1 MAAQALP
8 NVFCT
13 MGHGCDMVNE
23 DRKIVPDGCKY
34 ITSEICGMSSVDL
47 PKILIA
53 FRDPLLKDALQ
64 YPDHPIILS
73 VLNEY
78 FKLPG
83 GSPLRIRNP
92 GDTYT
97 DSSISLW
104 ANAGWGYF
112 KSGIYQLGSVPDGEI
127 YNAGTFN
134 VMAKLHPREVNRDL
148 YQFIY
153 NGSIW
158 VPPPDG
164 NIQKRY
170 SDIMRERP
178 GIYYHLACRSV
189 CNPNVPNVEHR
200 VELKRQQSVNQIR
213 RKGDLPQ
220 LGPFGQNIRPSIRT
234 EKGAYMNRYTEWSQ
248 YVNNEYLRYGWRRR
262 ITIALA
268 EIAPSSAS
276 LNNNIL
282 PNYVN
287 VPLNNNVL
295 PNYVNVPLSSSSV
308 AAAQESNSNKES
320 NEESNS
326 DQDSNEES
334 RNEKN
339 ARRQQRIHNR
349 TIRDLFRASRS
360 NGGRSKRNTY
370 RKKANRKQ
378 KQTRKRSARK

>member
-13 MGHGCDMVNE
+13 MGHGCDMINE
-23 DRKIVPDGCKY
+23 DRNIVPDRCKY
-34 ITSEICGMSSVDL
+34 ITSEICGMASVDL
-47 PKILIA
+47 PKILFA
-53 FRDPLLKDALQ
+53 FTDPLLKDALQ
-64 YPDHPIILS
+64 YPDHPKILS

-78 FKLPG
+78 FKLPA
-83 GSPLRIRNP
+83 GSPLRVRNA
-92 GDTYT
+92 GDSYT
-97 DSSISLW
+97 DSIITLW
-104 ANAGWGYF
+104 ADAGNGYF
-112 KSGIYQLGSVPDGEI
+112 KSGIYQLGSVPEGEI
-127 YNAGTFN
+127 YRDGIPG
-134 VMAKLHPREVNRDL
+134 VMAKNHPREVSEEL

-153 NGSIW
+153 NGSKW

-189 CNPNVPNVEHR
+189 CNPNVPNVEHH

-234 EKGAYMNRYTEWSQ
+234 KKGAYMNRYTEWSH
-248 YVNNEYLRYGWRRR
+248 YVNNEHLRDGWRRR

-268 EIAPSSAS
+268 EIAS

-287 VPLNNNVL
+287 VPSSVSLNNNVL
-295 PNYVNVPLSSSSV
+295 PNYVNVSLSSSSV
-308 AAAQESNSNKES
+308 AAAQESNSN
-320 NEESNS
+320 EESNS
-326 DQDSNEES
+326 DGESNSNEAA
-334 RNEKN
+334 N
-339 ARRQQRIHNR
+339 RRHERKLKAI
-349 TIRDLFRASRS
+349 FR
-360 NGGRSKRNTY
+360 GQGRHVTRKTY
-370 RKKANRKQ
+370 RKKANRKR
-378 KQTRKRSARK
+378 KQTHKRK